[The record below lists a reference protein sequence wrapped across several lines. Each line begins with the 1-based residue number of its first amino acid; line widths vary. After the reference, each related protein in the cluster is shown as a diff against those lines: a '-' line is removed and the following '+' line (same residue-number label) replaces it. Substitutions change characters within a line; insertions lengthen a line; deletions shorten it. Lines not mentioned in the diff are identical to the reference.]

1 MKLAHRYTILFL
13 VVVLVSG
20 GVLLTTF
27 TAHRSDVTE
36 NAETDV
42 TDRAEQMATFLDNEL
57 REQRRVVEFAA
68 TDENAV
74 DHGSEA
80 QRAILESFVETT
92 SFNGVSVVD
101 ETGTIRALVTD
112 DGPQTDLVGSDI
124 SDRTYVRRA
133 LAGEHYVSE
142 PFTADTGNRIAVM
155 SVPLAVDGETVGSIN
170 AAYHLDS
177 TKMFSVLASKDVD
190 ASVTVESNDLML
202 YSTAGDKE
210 TITRQAALDV
220 ADWTVKAHYSKDAI
234 DASTRQLAVFQGV
247 VGLVLLGTLAIF
259 GGWVYRAQILQIN
272 QVLGQLNALEQRQ
285 YDQRVDLGG
294 GHEWEQ
300 IEQALA
306 ELREALTQR
315 EQMLLVHNR
324 ILRHNL
330 RNKLNVIRSQ
340 TELLD
345 AGDET
350 VSTETTKIR
359 RATDT
364 LLQLADRARTT
375 DQLLD
380 PPEQDA
386 RVDLSRVV
394 HDRATAIAESY
405 PALSVTIS
413 APESAYAACGAEIG
427 TAIDELLQNVV
438 DHAGPEPTATV
449 TVVEAGEYVVVRVE
463 DDGDGIPES
472 EAEVIT
478 GDHDITQLHHT
489 VGIGLRL
496 VDWIASRYD
505 GTLNV
510 PQTGGTGCA
519 IEIELPRAHPPD
531 ETAA

>member
-1 MKLAHRYTILFL
+1 MKLSHRYTVLFL

-20 GVLLTTF
+20 GVLLATF

-57 REQRRVVEFAA
+57 REQRRVVEFTA
-68 TDENAV
+68 TDERVV
-74 DHGSEA
+74 DHGSDA
-80 QRAILESFVETT
+80 QRAVLESLVETT
-92 SFNGVSVVD
+92 SFSGVSVVD
-101 ETGTIRALVTD
+101 RSGTIQALVTD
-112 DGPQTDLVGSDI
+112 DGPQTDLVGNDI
-124 SDRTYVRRA
+124 SDRQYVSRA
-133 LAGEHYVSE
+133 LGGEHYVSE
-142 PFTADTGNRIAVM
+142 PFTADTGNRIVVM
-155 SVPLAVDGETVGSIN
+155 SVPLTVDGEIVGSIN

-177 TKMFSVLASKDVD
+177 TEMFSVLASEDGD
-190 ASVTVESNDLML
+190 SSVTVESDDLVL
-202 YSTAGDKE
+202 YSTADDRE

-220 ADWTVKAHYSKDAI
+220 ADWTVKAHYSKEAI
-234 DASTRQLAVFQGV
+234 DASTRQLAIFQGV
-247 VGLVLLGTLAIF
+247 VGLVLLGTLAAF

-272 QVLGQLNALEQRQ
+272 QVLDQLNALKQRQ
-285 YDQRVDLGG
+285 YDRSVELGG

-306 ELREALTQR
+306 ELRAALTQR

-345 AGDET
+345 TGDET
-350 VSTETTKIR
+350 PSTEATEIR

-375 DQLLD
+375 ERLLD
-380 PPEQDA
+380 PPERGA
-386 RVDLSRVV
+386 RTDLSRVV
-394 HDRATAIAESY
+394 DDRATAMAESY
-405 PALSVTIS
+405 PALSVTVS
-413 APESAYAACGAEIG
+413 APESAEAACGDEIG
-427 TAIDELLQNVV
+427 RAIDELLQNVV

-449 TVVEAGEYVVVRVE
+449 TVVEAGDHIVVRVE

-496 VDWIASRYD
+496 VDWIVSRYD
-505 GTLNV
+505 GRLRV
-510 PQTGGTGCA
+510 PQTDGSGCA

-531 ETAA
+531 ETRT